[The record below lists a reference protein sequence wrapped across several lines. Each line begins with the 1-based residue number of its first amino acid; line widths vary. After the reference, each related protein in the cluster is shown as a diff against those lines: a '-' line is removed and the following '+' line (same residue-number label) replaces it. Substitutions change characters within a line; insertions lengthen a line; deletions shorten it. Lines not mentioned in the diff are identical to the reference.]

1 MKVNVKWRQ
10 WEVDINGCED
20 GKWAAEQFTVF
31 TVEGEAIGLS
41 DWLLITSHTG
51 IYHPNSE
58 QIFHPLTILLA
69 AGRAAGLGWSGAGSI
84 CVIRFHHNPP
94 VTNLHG
100 GMFVIKLLSHRIYF
114 SNLPRPERVIWLCW
128 GILFWRSATNQPSNS
143 CPHITR
149 KWYSHFLS
157 FHKRSHTREE
167 VAWPVS

>member
-1 MKVNVKWRQ
+1 ML
-10 WEVDINGCED
+10 E
-20 GKWAAEQFTVF
+20 
-31 TVEGEAIGLS
+31 
-41 DWLLITSHTG
+41 
-51 IYHPNSE
+51 
-58 QIFHPLTILLA
+58 
-69 AGRAAGLGWSGAGSI
+69 WSGSI

-114 SNLPRPERVIWLCW
+114 SNLPRTERVIWLCW
-128 GILFWRSATNQPSNS
+128 GILFWRSATNQPTSS

-167 VAWPVS
+167 VARPVSHDHGRCSGQLHNLLIMQCCIFISDNAFAESKYLFGPPHLFGTVHFHPPPVVVMLL